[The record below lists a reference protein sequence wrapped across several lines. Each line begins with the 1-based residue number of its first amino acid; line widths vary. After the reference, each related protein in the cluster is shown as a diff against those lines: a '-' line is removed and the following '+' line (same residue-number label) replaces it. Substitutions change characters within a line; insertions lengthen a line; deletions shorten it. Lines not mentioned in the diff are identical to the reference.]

1 MGGPGSLRIIGAKCA
16 SSDMFVPVAVRA
28 AGAREKDRVTCK
40 LAFVHV
46 TGGVVLKIGHAGPR
60 SESRSRVEG
69 KPAFA
74 VMRPT
79 HESSALLRARE
90 A

>member
-1 MGGPGSLRIIGAKCA
+1 MTTRRRPGSLRILGAKCA
-16 SSDMFVPVAVRA
+16 SSDMIVPVAVRA
-28 AGAREKDRVTCK
+28 RRSA
-40 LAFVHV
+40 
-46 TGGVVLKIGHAGPR
+46 GGVVLKIRHAGPR

-74 VMRPT
+74 FMRPT
-79 HESSALLRARE
+79 HELSALLRARE